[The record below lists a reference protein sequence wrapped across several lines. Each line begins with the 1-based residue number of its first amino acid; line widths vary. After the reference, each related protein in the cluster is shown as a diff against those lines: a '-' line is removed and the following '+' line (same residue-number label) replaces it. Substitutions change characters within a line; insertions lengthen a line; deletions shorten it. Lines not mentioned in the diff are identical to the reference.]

1 MTAFHSRPLPDS
13 IGTILRERLA
23 AEHVA
28 SPFSPLDPRS
38 AARRV
43 VDVVADLG
51 ATATVYRGTLD
62 LRGSEVDHVWIGVDD
77 RVVDVTFPVFVREFV
92 DVLRDFVAGDADT
105 ADLAEAAEGAGLDA
119 RVLGIFPPPLRYRGA
134 PVWAARHR

>member
-1 MTAFHSRPLPDS
+1 MTPFQSRPLPDT
-13 IGTILRERLA
+13 IGGVLRERLA

-28 SPFSPLDPRS
+28 SPFSPLDPRA

-51 ATATVYRGTLD
+51 GTATVYRGTLD

-77 RVVDVTFPVFVREFV
+77 RVVDVTFPLFVRGFV
-92 DVLRDFVAGDADT
+92 DVLRDFVAGDADSS
-105 ADLAEAAEGAGLDA
+105 DLANAAAGAGLED
-119 RVLGIFPPPLRYRGA
+119 RVLGVFPPPLRYRGA